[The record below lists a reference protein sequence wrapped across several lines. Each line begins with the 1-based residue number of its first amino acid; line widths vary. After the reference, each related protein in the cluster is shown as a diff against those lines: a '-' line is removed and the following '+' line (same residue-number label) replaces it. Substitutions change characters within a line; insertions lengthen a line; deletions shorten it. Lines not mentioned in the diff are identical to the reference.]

1 MRKRLWLAHK
11 YAGIFA
17 HGLHIFEKTEKRTF
31 PKPPASHPFSPSY
44 REWCRLPKTVGGT
57 VTLPFPLVVEDPR
70 FIPLSSSEPSALSS
84 GFSLS
89 GCPGPAGDSGSPLLI
104 SGVGEPCWGG
114 SDGSGLVH
122 KSCITP
128 FPTGFKDA
136 SKRVYLQ
143 GHWGNRF
150 TPLEKSGI
158 KSNSHRFSRPAS
170 QKRFINARKNA
181 KSQYEKSVANS

>member
-1 MRKRLWLAHK
+1 MTSPQICRNICKRTLYFWQ
-11 YAGIFA
+11 
-17 HGLHIFEKTEKRTF
+17 TDKRTF

-70 FIPLSSSEPSALSS
+70 SEPSALSS
-84 GFSLS
+84 GFCLS

-143 GHWGNRF
+143 GHWGNI
-150 TPLEKSGI
+150 PLFPSRVNLTGFIVELLKNDSLTQEKT
-158 KSNSHRFSRPAS
+158 
-170 QKRFINARKNA
+170 Q
-181 KSQYEKSVANS
+181 